1 MTNTSMLLETNSFR
15 DGNLFRIELMFKLAS
30 VTLLLF
36 FNRYSLIALKVLF
49 VSVSP
54 LATLLW
60 FELLIVLL

>member
-1 MTNTSMLLETNSFR
+1 MTNTSMLLGTNSFR
-15 DGNLFRIELMFKLAS
+15 DGNLFRIELMLILAS
-30 VTLLLF
+30 ITLLLF
-36 FNRYSLIALKVLF
+36 FNRYSLIELKVLF